1 MTLPVVVAQNTNLII
16 SRSRAPVK
24 LSSMALGEKIE
35 MKVLITDLSIIY
47 LTITPSLS
55 LMKWKVNTLFLI

>member
-1 MTLPVVVAQNTNLII
+1 MTLPMAVAQNTKLII

-24 LSSMALGEKIE
+24 LSSMALREKIE

-55 LMKWKVNTLFLI
+55 LMKWKLNTLFLI